1 MYMHPPSCIC
11 NKRRRRG
18 RKSTKYVYLFK
29 FQTFMSWQTVKQL
42 ENQRENQP
50 LLTTKLSKNDILKF
64 TRIWGGGRLKV
75 RIQNKNAWV
84 ARVNMAGEKRLE
96 AEMRLLQGSFWLYIT
111 QGWIYISTLES
122 FSQISN
128 FKKYYHPKKSP

>member
-42 ENQRENQP
+42 ENQRENQT

-64 TRIWGGGRLKV
+64 TRIWGGGGRLKE
-75 RIQNKNAWV
+75 RIQNKNASWV
-84 ARVNMAGEKRLE
+84 ARVNMAGGKKIGSRNAAL
-96 AEMRLLQGSFWLYIT
+96 ARKFLIVHYTGVDLHLDSWKLQLDIKF
-111 QGWIYISTLES
+111 
-122 FSQISN
+122 
-128 FKKYYHPKKSP
+128 